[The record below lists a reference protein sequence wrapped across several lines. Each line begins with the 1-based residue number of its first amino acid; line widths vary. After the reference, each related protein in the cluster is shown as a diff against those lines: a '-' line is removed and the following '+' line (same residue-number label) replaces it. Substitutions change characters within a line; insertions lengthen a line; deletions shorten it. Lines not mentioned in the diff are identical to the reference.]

1 MFRGMKL
8 RQIVLDALSIALCV
22 ATVAAVLLLWKRL
35 PEQIVKN
42 FDAFGAPR
50 SFGGK
55 SSIFLLLGIMVLL
68 TGMLCAFVRI
78 PALFRRINLPWTIP
92 WGREGLI
99 VDLTKDFLCVTNL
112 CITLSNAYLV
122 VASIRGK
129 LLSWLLWLP
138 YGVMFAAMIWFFVRA
153 RKVCKS

>member
-1 MFRGMKL
+1 MPQKL
-8 RQIVLDALSIALCV
+8 KIPFESLPTYPVDSEV
-22 ATVAAVLLLWKRL
+22 TV
-35 PEQIVKN
+35 
-42 FDAFGAPR
+42 
-50 SFGGK
+50 
-55 SSIFLLLGIMVLL
+55 
-68 TGMLCAFVRI
+68 
-78 PALFRRINLPWTIP
+78 
-92 WGREGLI
+92 

-153 RKVCKS
+153 RKVCMS

>member
-8 RQIVLDALSIALCV
+8 RQIVLDGLSIALCA
-22 ATVAAVLLLWKRL
+22 ATVAAVLLLWQRL

-55 SSIFLLLGIMVLL
+55 SSVFLLLGLMVLL
-68 TGMLCAFVRI
+68 TGMLCALVRI
-78 PALFRRINLPWTIP
+78 PALYRRINLPWTIP

-112 CITLSNAYLV
+112 CITLSNVYLV
-122 VASIRGK
+122 AASIKGR
-129 LLSWLLWLP
+129 LLPWLLWLP
-138 YGVMFAAMIWFFVRA
+138 YGVMLAAMVWFFVRS